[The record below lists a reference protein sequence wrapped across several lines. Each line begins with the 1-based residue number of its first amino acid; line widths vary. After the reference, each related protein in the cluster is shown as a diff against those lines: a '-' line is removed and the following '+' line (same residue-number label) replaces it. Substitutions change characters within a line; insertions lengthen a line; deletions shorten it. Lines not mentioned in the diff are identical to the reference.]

1 MTWWAAGAAVVGAI
15 GGSLIGAQGAKD
27 AAGISA
33 DGAAAAAQAQLRM
46 YQQSRSDNMPGQYV
60 GTQALNTLAGVMGL
74 NPWTPGTADYWSLN
88 GRGGQG
94 ASGPSAGPGGDRGG
108 MGGGQG
114 GTQTG
119 PSQQTKW
126 DRGLN
131 PWYDDKRDMSYA
143 NRMVPF
149 FASPDYN
156 FRMNEGLQQLDRYNA
171 ANGRYLSG
179 AQLKATQRYAGNL
192 ASGEFG
198 NWWNKM
204 SGLAGL
210 QQTAST
216 QNANNAMETGRGLGA
231 AYQNAADA
239 RASGYMGQANAW
251 GQGIQGIGNAIGR
264 YYQPSSGGGDNTGYG
279 FNYTHWNY

>member
-1 MTWWAAGAAVVGAI
+1 MSWGGVIAAGGAI
-15 GGSLIGAQGAKD
+15 IGGMIGSKGAKD
-27 AAGISA
+27 AAGAQA

-46 YQQSRSDNMPGQYV
+46 YNQSRQDNMPGQYV

-74 NPWTPGTADYWSLN
+74 QGWTPGTADYWSLN

-94 ASGPSAGPGGDRGG
+94 ASGGGDRGG

-179 AQLKATQRYAGNL
+179 AQLKATQRYAGDL

-210 QQTAST
+210 QQTAAT
-216 QNANNAMETGRGLGA
+216 QNANNAMQTGQNLGN

-251 GQGIQGIGNAIGR
+251 GQAINGIGNAFGQYYGR
-264 YYQPSSGGGDNTGYG
+264 N
-279 FNYTHWNY
+279 